1 MAGPSYIATMSGS
14 AIVNAWRHRTM
25 TVITVLIVS
34 LMITTLGMFL
44 IVENVLSVMIASM
57 EERVNLIIDLV
68 DDAPP
73 SDVLALRQQLLDDP
87 RVIDVGYIT
96 PEEAL
101 ERLRAHFEDEPDLL
115 LPLISNRNPLPA
127 SLEVRS
133 DDPNHLL
140 SLASLLAVNPIVKE
154 VTIPK
159 DVLDNVIRIVQV
171 IRFLGYTLGAG
182 LALVALFVIG
192 STIRLTVYARRGE
205 IEVLRLMGA
214 SDHFIRWPFLLEGV
228 FFGLVGAL
236 FSSLVVGVAYLWVH
250 ELLHQLISFFPV
262 SVDITYLLRLFL
274 TLTLF
279 GILIGGF
286 GSYLSVRRFLTI

>member
-44 IVENVLSVMIASM
+44 IVENALSVMIASM

-87 RVIDVGYIT
+87 RVIDVAYIT

-101 ERLRAHFEDEPDLL
+101 ERLRPHFKDDPDLL

-159 DVLDNVIRIVQV
+159 DVLDSVIRIVQV

>member
-1 MAGPSYIATMSGS
+1 MAGPSYIAAMSGS

-44 IVENVLSVMIASM
+44 IVENALSVMIASM

-87 RVIDVGYIT
+87 RVIDVAYIT

-101 ERLRAHFEDEPDLL
+101 ERLRPHFKDDPDLL

-236 FSSLVVGVAYLWVH
+236 FASLVVGVAYLWVH

>member
-1 MAGPSYIATMSGS
+1 MAGLSYLAAMSGG
-14 AIVNAWRHRTM
+14 AVVNAWRHRTM
-25 TVITVLIVS
+25 SVITVLIVS
-34 LMITTLGMFL
+34 LMMTTLGMFL
-44 IVENVLSVMIASM
+44 IVESALSVMIATM

-73 SDVLALRQQLLDDP
+73 ADVLALREELLSDD
-87 RVIDVGYIT
+87 RIISVGYIT

-101 ERLRAHFEDEPDLL
+101 ERLREHFKDEPELL
-115 LPLISNRNPLPA
+115 QPLIGNRNPLPA

-133 DDPNHLL
+133 DDPNYLL
-140 SLASLLAVNPIVKE
+140 SLSRSLATSPLVKE
-154 VTIPK
+154 ITLPK
-159 DVLDNVIRIVQV
+159 DVLENLIRIVQV
-171 IRFLGYTLGAG
+171 VRIVGYTLGAG

-236 FSSLVVGVAYLWVH
+236 FSSFVVGVTYIWVH
-250 ELLHQLISFFPV
+250 ELLQQLISFLPV
-262 SVDITYLLRLFL
+262 SLDATYLIRLFL
-274 TLTLF
+274 ILTLF
-279 GILIGGF
+279 GIVIGGL

>member
-44 IVENVLSVMIASM
+44 IVENALSVMIASM

-101 ERLRAHFEDEPDLL
+101 ERLRAHFEDDPDLL

>member
-44 IVENVLSVMIASM
+44 IVENALSVMIASM

>member
-1 MAGPSYIATMSGS
+1 MSGS
-14 AIVNAWRHRTM
+14 AVVNAWRHRTM

-44 IVENVLSVMIASM
+44 IVENALSVMIASM

-101 ERLRAHFEDEPDLL
+101 ERLRAHFEGEPDLL

-133 DDPNHLL
+133 DDPNL
-140 SLASLLAVNPIVKE
+140 P
-154 VTIPK
+154 
-159 DVLDNVIRIVQV
+159 
-171 IRFLGYTLGAG
+171 
-182 LALVALFVIG
+182 
-192 STIRLTVYARRGE
+192 
-205 IEVLRLMGA
+205 
-214 SDHFIRWPFLLEGV
+214 
-228 FFGLVGAL
+228 
-236 FSSLVVGVAYLWVH
+236 
-250 ELLHQLISFFPV
+250 PV
-262 SVDITYLLRLFL
+262 SCKSACGQSNCERGDN
-274 TLTLF
+274 
-279 GILIGGF
+279 
-286 GSYLSVRRFLTI
+286 S

>member
-44 IVENVLSVMIASM
+44 IVENALSVMIASM

-87 RVIDVGYIT
+87 RVIDVAYIT

-101 ERLRAHFEDEPDLL
+101 ERLRPHFKDDPDLL

-154 VTIPK
+154 VIIPK

-262 SVDITYLLRLFL
+262 SLDTTYLLRLFL

-286 GSYLSVRRFLTI
+286 GSYLSVRRFLTM

>member
-1 MAGPSYIATMSGS
+1 MAGLSYLGTMSGS

-25 TVITVLIVS
+25 SVITVLIVS
-34 LMITTLGMFL
+34 LMMTTLGMFL
-44 IVENVLSVMIASM
+44 VVESALSVMIASM

-73 SDVLALRQQLLDDP
+73 SDVLALREELLADP
-87 RVIDVGYIT
+87 RIISVSYIT

-101 ERLRAHFEDEPDLL
+101 ERLRETFKDEPDLQQ
-115 LPLISNRNPLPA
+115 PLIGNRNPLPA

-133 DDPNHLL
+133 DDPNYLL
-140 SLASLLAVNPIVKE
+140 SLSRSLATSPLVKE
-154 VTIPK
+154 IIIPR
-159 DVLDNVIRIVQV
+159 DVLQNLIQIVQIVRIV
-171 IRFLGYTLGAG
+171 GYTLGVG

-214 SDHFIRWPFLLEGV
+214 SDHFIRWPFLLEGIL
-228 FFGLVGAL
+228 FGLVGA
-236 FSSLVVGVAYLWVH
+236 FISSFVVVVTYIWVH
-250 ELLHQLISFFPV
+250 GLLQQLISFLPV
-262 SVDITYLLRLFL
+262 SLDTTYLLRLFL
-274 TLTLF
+274 ILTLF
-279 GILIGGF
+279 GIAIGGL

>member
-1 MAGPSYIATMSGS
+1 MAGPSYLATMSGS
-14 AIVNAWRHRTM
+14 AVVNAWRHRTM

-44 IVENVLSVMIASM
+44 IVENALSVMIASM

-171 IRFLGYTLGAG
+171 IRFLGFTLGAG

-286 GSYLSVRRFLTI
+286 GSYLAVRRFLTI

>member
-14 AIVNAWRHRTM
+14 AVVNAWRHRTM

-44 IVENVLSVMIASM
+44 IVENTLSVMIASM

-101 ERLRAHFEDEPDLL
+101 ERLRPLFKDEPDLL

>member
-1 MAGPSYIATMSGS
+1 MAGPSYLATMSGS
-14 AIVNAWRHRTM
+14 AVVNAWRHRTM

-44 IVENVLSVMIASM
+44 IVENTLSVMIASM

-171 IRFLGYTLGAG
+171 IRFLGFTLGAG

-286 GSYLSVRRFLTI
+286 GSYLAVRRFLTI

>member
-44 IVENVLSVMIASM
+44 IVENTLSVMIASM

-87 RVIDVGYIT
+87 RVIDVAYIT

-101 ERLRAHFEDEPDLL
+101 ERLRPHFKDDPDLL

>member
-1 MAGPSYIATMSGS
+1 M
-14 AIVNAWRHRTM
+14 
-25 TVITVLIVS
+25 
-34 LMITTLGMFL
+34 
-44 IVENVLSVMIASM
+44 
-57 EERVNLIIDLV
+57 
-68 DDAPP
+68 
-73 SDVLALRQQLLDDP
+73 
-87 RVIDVGYIT
+87 
-96 PEEAL
+96 
-101 ERLRAHFEDEPDLL
+101 
-115 LPLISNRNPLPA
+115 
-127 SLEVRS
+127 
-133 DDPNHLL
+133 
-140 SLASLLAVNPIVKE
+140 
-154 VTIPK
+154 
-159 DVLDNVIRIVQV
+159 
-171 IRFLGYTLGAG
+171 
-182 LALVALFVIG
+182 ALVALFVIG

-250 ELLHQLISFFPV
+250 ELLQQLISFFPV

>member
-1 MAGPSYIATMSGS
+1 MAGPSYIATMSAS

-44 IVENVLSVMIASM
+44 IVENALSVMIASM

-101 ERLRAHFEDEPDLL
+101 ERLRPHFKDEPDLL

>member
-44 IVENVLSVMIASM
+44 IVENALSVMIASM

-101 ERLRAHFEDEPDLL
+101 ERLRPLFKDEPDLL

-250 ELLHQLISFFPV
+250 ELLQQLISFFPV
-262 SVDITYLLRLFL
+262 SVDITYLLRLLL

-279 GILIGGF
+279 GIVIGGF

>member
-1 MAGPSYIATMSGS
+1 MAGPSYLATMSGS

-44 IVENVLSVMIASM
+44 IVENTLSVMIASM

-73 SDVLALRQQLLDDP
+73 SDVLALRQQLLDDT

-101 ERLRAHFEDEPDLL
+101 ERLRAHFKDEPDLL

-133 DDPNHLL
+133 DDPTYLL

-286 GSYLSVRRFLTI
+286 GSYLAVRRFLTI